1 MADEAP
7 ADRRR
12 LEQYRDYLRLLAR
25 LQIDPRLQGKVD
37 PSDVAQEALLKA
49 YRALDQFQWR
59 GEAETAA
66 WLRRILA
73 NTLADAVRR
82 YGTAARAVAQERSL
96 EAALEESSARL
107 EAWLG

>member
-49 YRALDQFQWR
+49 YQALDQFQWR

-66 WLRRILA
+66 WLRQILA
-73 NTLADAVRR
+73 NTLADAARR
-82 YGTAARAVAQERSL
+82 YSTAARALGQERSPG
-96 EAALEESSARL
+96 AAPGGSAGRV
-107 EAWLG
+107 